1 LASAR
6 GAFIPALVLAGCASI
21 QPVLEPTSTANPDSA
36 YVSVSFNRASGRG
49 FAFEMHSKDGKAYY
63 LSLGDRQANNGE
75 DQTVAIEVPPG
86 TYAVT
91 HWVTYVGKAIEERQ
105 PNDNK
110 VLAKPFTVQAGGV
123 AYLGLFDVQQ
133 AKRADMNY
141 YSIKPYVGTRDEAH
155 KALAAGYPNL
165 ASRPFQ
171 CVLCR

>member
-1 LASAR
+1 LSILLLLA
-6 GAFIPALVLAGCASI
+6 AGCANV
-21 QPVLEPTSTANPDSA
+21 QPVLAPTSAADPNDA
-36 YVSVSFNRASGRG
+36 YVCVTFNRASGRG
-49 FAFEMHSKDGKAYY
+49 FAFELHSKDGKTYY
-63 LSLGDRQANNGE
+63 LSLGDRSANTAE

-91 HWVTYVGKAIEERQ
+91 HWVTYVGKAVEERH

-110 VLAKPFTVQAGGV
+110 VLAKPFTLQAGSV
-123 AYLGLFDVQQ
+123 AYLGLFDIQQ

-155 KALAAGYPNL
+155 QAFAAGYPNL

>member
-1 LASAR
+1 MRKPVLA
-6 GAFIPALVLAGCASI
+6 ALLAAGCANV
-21 QPVLEPTSTANPDSA
+21 QPVVAPTSPADPNAA
-36 YVSVSFNRASGRG
+36 YVSVTFNRSSGRG
-49 FAFEMHSKDGKAYY
+49 FAFELHSKDAKAYY
-63 LSLGDRQANNGE
+63 LSLGDRSANDAE

-110 VLAKPFTVQAGGV
+110 VLAKPFTLQAGGV
-123 AYLGLFDVQQ
+123 AYLGVFDVQQ

-155 KALAAGYPNL
+155 RMLAAAYPNL